1 MKILSFSHDGSLY
14 GAQRSLIGL
23 LHGLQQRGH
32 DVSLAIPNAGPLA
45 DYAREQNIN
54 AQVLP
59 YPFLSSKPLR
69 ALNFILRY
77 PGAARRIRKLVR
89 KTQPDIVHFN
99 TVACMTPAVALRKS
113 RIPRVWHIRETTVPF
128 IKIVTGLIKHWSDAV
143 IANCR
148 FSAKAYPGLL
158 DLQSTRIVHNGLD
171 LEAPDVSESE
181 RVRAEFRW
189 SEGDFVALF
198 AGQLR
203 RHKDPIALVKAVA
216 AARSQGVAVK
226 ACIAGDG
233 PVLGDLITEVTR
245 HNLADSIALA
255 GFREDLPALISA
267 ADIVVCPSLVEPF
280 PRIGLEAMALGKPMI
295 ATHVGGIPEQVVDGE
310 TGILIPPG
318 DTAALKQALIE
329 LAQNREKC
337 EALGRAAK
345 LRHGM
350 HFSESVYAGG
360 VEEVFRKLLTD
371 Q

>member
-1 MKILSFSHDGSLY
+1 MKILSFSHDGNLY
-14 GAQRSLIGL
+14 GAQRSLIGML
-23 LHGLQQRGH
+23 RGLQQRGH
-32 DVSLAIPNAGPLA
+32 DVSLVIPGKGPLT
-45 DYAREQNIN
+45 DYARKLNIQ
-54 AQVLP
+54 AQILP
-59 YPFLSSKPLR
+59 YPFPSLKPLR

-99 TVACMTPAVALRKS
+99 TVACMTPAAALRNAG
-113 RIPRVWHIRETTVPF
+113 IPRVWHIRETTVPA

-148 FSAKAYPGLL
+148 YSAKAYPGLH
-158 DLQSTRIVHNGLD
+158 DLQSTHIVHNGLD
-171 LEAPDVSESE
+171 LEAPDKTEGA
-181 RVRAEFRW
+181 RIRAEFHW
-189 SEGDFVALF
+189 SPDDFVALF

-203 RHKDPIALVKAVA
+203 PHKDPITLVKAVA

-233 PVLGDLITEVTR
+233 PVLGDLITEVTG
-245 HNLADSIALA
+245 HNLVDSIALA

-310 TGILIPPG
+310 TGILFPPR
-318 DTAALKQALIE
+318 DIAALKEALIE

-337 EALGRAAK
+337 ETLGRAAK

-360 VEEVFRKLLTD
+360 VEAAFRKLLA
-371 Q
+371 